1 MSSIKKENLHDRT
14 IKIKKNARTTLA
26 APFYPT
32 VQSWTRVSTMFPLL
46 SLYILKPL
54 LRNVSFKY
62 LKKKKITKWRVKI
75 LLCNDFPRNYCIP
88 LHPQL
93 SAIGLFRIS
102 FDRSG
107 QLDERERKKGK
118 NIPDNCDDNGKND
131 RWKRDPEVVD
141 VLTPIQTDARW
152 KFSTSFASFDRARIA
167 RLFLHR
173 RPTSPPKI
181 AGFLSWTVRQVQVT
195 HFDRD
200 SPRVA
205 FERFRKITEKEFD
218 RCPSIVLQTNFKF
231 SARKS
236 SLIRFRRIWKNWK
249 SFHKKKKRKS
259 RRRAKKNKKKEPLKG

>member
-1 MSSIKKENLHDRT
+1 MTRKNLTLQRFSSQLLYPLAST
-14 IKIKKNARTTLA
+14 IIGHR
-26 APFYPT
+26 PF
-32 VQSWTRVSTMFPLL
+32 SRFIRS
-46 SLYILKPL
+46 K
-54 LRNVSFKY
+54 R
-62 LKKKKITKWRVKI
+62 
-75 LLCNDFPRNYCIP
+75 
-88 LHPQL
+88 
-93 SAIGLFRIS
+93 AISR
-102 FDRSG
+102 R
-107 QLDERERKKGK
+107 ERERKKGK

-249 SFHKKKKRKS
+249 SFHKKKK
-259 RRRAKKNKKKEPLKG
+259 KKIETTSKEK

>member
-26 APFYPT
+26 ASFYPT

-93 SAIGLFRIS
+93 SAIGLFRVS

-107 QLDERERKKGK
+107 QLVDEREREKKGK
-118 NIPDNCDDNGKND
+118 ISPIIVMIMVKMIGENGIRRWLTSWHRYKLMPDENFLLRSHRSIAHASRGYFFTDD
-131 RWKRDPEVVD
+131 P
-141 VLTPIQTDARW
+141 
-152 KFSTSFASFDRARIA
+152 
-167 RLFLHR
+167 LHR
-173 RPTSPPKI
+173 QRSPVFSRGPCGKCKWHTSI
-181 AGFLSWTVRQVQVT
+181 AIRLVSLSNA
-195 HFDRD
+195 
-200 SPRVA
+200 S
-205 FERFRKITEKEFD
+205 EK
-218 RCPSIVLQTNFKF
+218 
-231 SARKS
+231 
-236 SLIRFRRIWKNWK
+236 
-249 SFHKKKKRKS
+249 
-259 RRRAKKNKKKEPLKG
+259 

>member
-1 MSSIKKENLHDRT
+1 
-14 IKIKKNARTTLA
+14 
-26 APFYPT
+26 
-32 VQSWTRVSTMFPLL
+32 MFPLL

-93 SAIGLFRIS
+93 SAIGLFRVS

-218 RCPSIVLQTNFKF
+218 RCPLPSLSKQISNFPRENQVWF
-231 SARKS
+231 D
-236 SLIRFRRIWKNWK
+236 LEEFGRIENL
-249 SFHKKKKRKS
+249 FTKKKKRKS
-259 RRRAKKNKKKEPLKG
+259 RRRTKKNKKKEPLKG